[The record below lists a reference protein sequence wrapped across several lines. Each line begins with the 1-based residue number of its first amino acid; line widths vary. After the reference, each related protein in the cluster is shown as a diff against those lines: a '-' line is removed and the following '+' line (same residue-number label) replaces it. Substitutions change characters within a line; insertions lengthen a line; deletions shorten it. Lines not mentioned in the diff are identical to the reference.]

1 MPLYAVNYLVMQIF
15 RVISWITIRFRYT
28 FFKEIASATACVLAI
43 SVIFISAALL
53 SCARCTINIII
64 MEIARHDETLVT
76 CTVGMT
82 DHSIGRFT
90 ALFNVFLVV
99 IAITPAV
106 TIAWLPISVG
116 IGTC

>member
-1 MPLYAVNYLVMQIF
+1 MKKF
-15 RVISWITIRFRYT
+15 RVNSWITIRFRCT
-28 FFKEIASATACVLAI
+28 FFKGIASATALVLAI
-43 SVIFISAALL
+43 SVIFIGAALL
-53 SCARCTINIII
+53 SCARLTIDIVI
-64 MEIARHDETLVT
+64 MEIANHDETLVT

-90 ALFNVFLVV
+90 ALSNVFLVV

-106 TIAWLPISVG
+106 TIAWFPISVG

>member
-1 MPLYAVNYLVMQIF
+1 
-15 RVISWITIRFRYT
+15 
-28 FFKEIASATACVLAI
+28 
-43 SVIFISAALL
+43 
-53 SCARCTINIII
+53 